1 MKQKTWLITGAARG
15 IGAAIAKAALD
26 SGDKVVVT
34 GRDISKLQSQFA
46 SYGEQVL
53 ALTLDV
59 NDEAQ
64 AQAAVKAACAQF
76 GSLDVLVN
84 NAGYGQLGLFEEI
97 STAEIRQQFDTNVYG
112 SMNMARAALPAMR
125 EQRRGHIFNLS
136 SIGGVVGFESAS
148 VYCASKFAIE
158 GFSESLALEVAR
170 FGIHITIV
178 EPGFFRTDFLDQTS
192 VRYGDKSIADYANNG
207 INSRDS
213 FEGYNHQQAG
223 DPVKLGAAILSIS
236 NMAEPPLRYAAGSD
250 AIQIVGASLE
260 KHQQELQQWRVL
272 SVSTDGDF
280 A

>member
-1 MKQKTWLITGAARG
+1 MKQKTWLITGATRG

-26 SGDKVVVT
+26 GGDKVVVT
-34 GRDISKLQSQFA
+34 GREISKLQSQFA
-46 SYGEQVL
+46 SYGDKAL

-59 NDEAQ
+59 NDGAQ

-112 SMNMARAALPAMR
+112 SMNMARAVLPVMR

-136 SIGGVVGFESAS
+136 SIGGIVGFESAS

-192 VRYGDKSIADYANNG
+192 VRYGDKTIADYASSG
-207 INSRDS
+207 INSRETFAS
-213 FEGYNHQQAG
+213 YNHQQAG
-223 DPVKLGAAILSIS
+223 DPVKLGAAVLAIS

-250 AIQIVGASLE
+250 AVEVVAASLE

-280 A
+280 